1 MQTNLF
7 DFDTSKKKIIIGV
20 HKGLRKEM
28 VRLVREYKDKHGK
41 LPMLAVRGHKGSDT
55 DRETLLETNAETLK
69 QWKNKNS
76 KRATYSWVVKN
87 IQFEVYEKSR
97 IN

>member
-7 DFDTSKKKIIIGV
+7 EFETSKKKIKIIIGV
-20 HKGLRKEM
+20 HKGLRGEM
-28 VRLVREYKDKHGK
+28 VRLVREYYLKHGK
-41 LPMLAVRGHKGSDT
+41 LPMLAVRRHKGSDT

-76 KRATYSWVVKN
+76 QRATYSWVVKN
-87 IQFEVYEKSR
+87 LI
-97 IN
+97 